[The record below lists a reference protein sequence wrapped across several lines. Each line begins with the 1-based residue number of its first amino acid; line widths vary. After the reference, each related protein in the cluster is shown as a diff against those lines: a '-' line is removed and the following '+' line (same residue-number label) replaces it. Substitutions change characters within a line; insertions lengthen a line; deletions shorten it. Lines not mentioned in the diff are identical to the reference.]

1 MQVIAIPFRQI
12 YFYLENYIKDFGLEE
27 AVVYLIQQR
36 QILDIL
42 NAYVDNNTTKTEL
55 DRQFQYN
62 FEELIRNDVFVEID
76 EEMFDY
82 ISYACS
88 VISDYLVRYILAYGL
103 IGRIS
108 AIEVTNDIQAI
119 LVIGFDSVAELPMDY
134 GLFYQ
139 LARGKSDIYGNPLI
153 LSADFD
159 HAMSASRI

>member
-12 YFYLENYIKDFGLEE
+12 YFHLENYIKDFGLEE
-27 AVVYLIQQR
+27 AVVYLIQRR

-42 NAYVDNNTTKTEL
+42 NAYVDNQTTKDEL

-62 FEELIRNDVFVEID
+62 FEELIRNDVYLEID

-82 ISYACS
+82 ISYTCS

-108 AIEVTNDIQAI
+108 AIEITKDIQPILAI
-119 LVIGFDSVAELPMDY
+119 GYDPVAKLPMDY
-134 GLFYQ
+134 TFFYQ

-159 HAMSASRI
+159 DTMSASRI